1 MELWDVCD
9 REGRKTGEVIP
20 RGEISREGVYHRVCG
35 ILVEH
40 ADGTLLL
47 MKRHPEKE
55 TWPGVYEASGGGSVL
70 SGEEP
75 YEAAVRELQEETGIK
90 AGELL
95 PLYEEVKD
103 SRHGVY
109 RGYLCKT
116 DCDKDSIVLQEG
128 ETVAYRWAAKE
139 EIAQM
144 MKIDPPVCV
153 IQRGV
158 QVYLGLME
166 MEGQK
171 NLRVFLRKGETMDGE
186 KEQKDHR

>member
-9 REGRKTGEVIP
+9 REGNRTGETIV
-20 RGEISREGVYHRVCG
+20 RGEIDRENVYHMVCG

-70 SGEEP
+70 AGEEP
-75 YEAAVRELQEETGIK
+75 YEAALRELREETGIC
-90 AGELL
+90 ADALSH
-95 PLYEEVKD
+95 LYDEVKD

-109 RGYLCKT
+109 RGYLCRT
-116 DCDKDSIVLQEG
+116 DCAKDAIVLQEG
-128 ETVAYRWAAKE
+128 ETVGYLWATRE
-139 EIAQM
+139 EIAEM
-144 MKIDPPVCV
+144 MKITPPVCV

-166 MEGQK
+166 DGQK
-171 NLRVFLRKGETMDGE
+171 DLKVYLK
-186 KEQKDHR
+186 KEGSK